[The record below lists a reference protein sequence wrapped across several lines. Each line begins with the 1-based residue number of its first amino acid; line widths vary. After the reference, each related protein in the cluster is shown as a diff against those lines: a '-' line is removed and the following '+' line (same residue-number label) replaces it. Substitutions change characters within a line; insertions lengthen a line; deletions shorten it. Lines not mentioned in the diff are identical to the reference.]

1 MAIARQVG
9 CYDFEINAP
18 TPAAPTPGAPP
29 GRAPGRRPYGPGR
42 GSSLGTPWWSSTTC
56 TRKLKSSLEHWLYLV
71 RAAEWKSPNDVR
83 NSFPKA
89 SVLNGSQAER
99 SEVLGSR
106 SRASEISNGQR
117 ALTVEGVG
125 EARGGAGRI
134 MINFWGDNSHAW
146 PAGCRPSWRC
156 ISVLVAA

>member
-1 MAIARQVG
+1 MEFYALHP
-9 CYDFEINAP
+9 E
-18 TPAAPTPGAPP
+18 T
-29 GRAPGRRPYGPGR
+29 
-42 GSSLGTPWWSSTTC
+42 
-56 TRKLKSSLEHWLYLV
+56 KSSLEALALFG
-71 RAAEWKSPNDVR
+71 AAEWKSPNDVR

-134 MINFWGDNSHAW
+134 MINFWHDNSHA
-146 PAGCRPSWRC
+146 
-156 ISVLVAA
+156 